1 MGGDKSFKWL
11 STTFKTSIKRMGNI
25 LVVISSLDDPNNAF
39 TRAWCVFEMFCA
51 IDTRCNFKVAFSC
64 EDYTQY
70 SADKK
75 GEKIEDI
82 DANKCSASVD
92 SELDLIKRTITKYAG
107 GMDTFNK
114 NIREAV
120 KMQLL

>member
-11 STTFKTSIKRMGNI
+11 STTFKTSIKTMGNI
-25 LVVISSLDDPNNAF
+25 LVVVSSLDYPYNAF

-64 EDYTQY
+64 EDYTLY

-75 GEKIEDI
+75 GKKIEAI

-92 SELDLIKRTITKYAG
+92 GEVDLIRRTIIKYAG

-120 KMQLL
+120 RDRLM